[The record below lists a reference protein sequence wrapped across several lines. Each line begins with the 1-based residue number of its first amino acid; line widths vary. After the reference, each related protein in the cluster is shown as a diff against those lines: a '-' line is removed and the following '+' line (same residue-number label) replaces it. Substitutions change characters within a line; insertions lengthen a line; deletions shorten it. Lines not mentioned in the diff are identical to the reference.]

1 MNRKKLVALIMVLA
15 LAFTTLVG
23 GTLAYFT
30 DTDDAKNVMTLGNV
44 TIEQIEQ
51 ERNANGELATF
62 TQNKPALPAVGTP
75 AWADEK
81 ITVGGF
87 EHSVFADSFKN
98 VVDKFVNVRNAGTV
112 DAYVR
117 TIIAIEAP
125 DYDPNNLIGVNVNE
139 NSNDITMTPWA
150 TVDIKGVN
158 YVYSVFTYEKI
169 LAPGKTTPVSLAQVY
184 LASATTNEDAAKFGD
199 TWEILAFSQGVQE
212 AGFADAAT
220 ALDTA
225 FGVANATNVASW
237 LAETLA

>member
-44 TIEQIEQ
+44 TIKQIEQ
-51 ERNANGELATF
+51 ERNENGELATF

-81 ITVGGF
+81 ITVGGV

-98 VVDKFVNVRNAGTV
+98 VVDKFVNVKNAGTV

-125 DYDPNNLIGVNVNE
+125 DYDPNDLIGVNVNE
-139 NSNDITMTPWA
+139 NSNGVTMTAWVP
-150 TVDIKGVN
+150 VDIKGVN
-158 YVYSVFTYEKI
+158 YVYSVFTYENI
-169 LAPGKTTPVSLAQVY
+169 LIPGAETPVSLAQVY
-184 LASATTNEDAAKFGD
+184 LASKTTNEDAAKFGT
-199 TWEILAFSQGVQE
+199 TWEILAFSQGVQSKGFGSATE
-212 AGFADAAT
+212 A
-220 ALDTA
+220 LNTA
-225 FGVANATNVASW
+225 FGEATAANVASW
-237 LAETLA
+237 LEEVL